1 MPIIRKSLLQLIFSG
16 SFMKRWNDKLRPM
29 EMVEVDKQAHKMIA
43 TWILFVLNQEQLD
56 QRERIRLGDEIVE
69 GGIFEYLFRMV
80 ITDIK
85 PPVFYRIKEN
95 PEHYRKLSKWVL
107 KQLRPRLMPL
117 GREFWERLTEYHLNP
132 DENSLARQILDAS
145 HMYASYSEFKLLK
158 HLNQMDEELAGI
170 EQSFIDR
177 LESYSNLS
185 GVNELLHS
193 ESTALGRFADLC
205 GRLRF
210 QTRWSQTPRVPETSV
225 LGHVF
230 IVATFAW
237 FFSLEKG
244 ACPAR
249 RQNNFFSGLFHD
261 IPELLTR
268 DIISPVKKSDPTIG
282 ELIREYEEQE
292 MERRIMDPLKKNG
305 YGKIADRLG
314 YFLGVDTGSEFHA
327 AALVGGF
334 AKKISTDELDA
345 RYNDDSYDP
354 KDGELL
360 KLCDHLAA
368 FMEAY
373 NAMQNGIT
381 SPHLH
386 QAYWRISQ
394 SYMENPMVAGIHV
407 GPLLADFE

>member
-29 EMVEVDKQAHKMIA
+29 ELVEVDKQAHKMIA
-43 TWILFVLNQEQLD
+43 AWILFVLNGEKLET
-56 QRERIRLGDEIVE
+56 REKIRLGNEIVE

-95 PEHYRKLSKWVL
+95 PEHYQKLTKWVL

-117 GREFWERLTEYHLNP
+117 GKEFWERLTEYYINP
-132 DENSLARQILDAS
+132 DENSLSRQILDAS

-158 HLNQMDEELAGI
+158 HLNQMDDELTGI

-177 LESYSNLS
+177 LKSYSDLE
-185 GVNELLHS
+185 GVSELLHS
-193 ESTALGRFADLC
+193 ESTPLGRFADLC

-244 ACPAR
+244 ACPSR
-249 RQNNFFSGLFHD
+249 KQNNFFSGLFHD

-282 ELIREYEEQE
+282 ELIREYEDQE
-292 MERRIMDPLKKNG
+292 MERRIMAPLKENG
-305 YGKIADRLG
+305 YDQIADRLG
-314 YFLGVDTGSEFHA
+314 YFLGVETGSEFDA
-327 AALVGGF
+327 AAIVGGF
-334 AKKISTDELDA
+334 AKKVSTDELDA

-373 NAMQNGIT
+373 NALQNGIT
-381 SPHLH
+381 SPQLH

-394 SYMENPMVAGIHV
+394 SYMEDPVVAGIHV

>member
-29 EMVEVDKQAHKMIA
+29 ELVEVDKQAHKMIA
-43 TWILFVLNQEQLD
+43 AWILFTLNTENID
-56 QRERIRLGDEIVE
+56 QREKIKLGNDIVE

-95 PEHYRKLSKWVL
+95 PEHYRKLTEWVL

-117 GREFWERLTEYHLNP
+117 GAEFWVRLSNYHLNP
-132 DENSLARQILDAS
+132 EEDSLSRRILDAA

-158 HLNQMDEELAGI
+158 HLNEPDAELTGI
-170 EQSFIDR
+170 EQNFINR
-177 LESYSNLS
+177 LESYSDIA
-185 GVNELLHS
+185 GVSQLLNS
-193 ESTALGRFADLC
+193 ESTPLGRFADLC

-210 QTRWSQTPRVPETSV
+210 QTRWSQTPRIPETSV
-225 LGHVF
+225 LGHVY

-244 ACPAR
+244 SCPAR

-282 ELIREYEEQE
+282 ELIKEYEEQE
-292 MERRIMDPLKKNG
+292 MESRVMAPLIENG
-305 YGKIADRLG
+305 YTNLATRLG
-314 YFLGVDTGSEFHA
+314 YLLGLETGSEFHA
-327 AALVGGF
+327 QAIVGGC
-334 AKKISTDELDA
+334 AKKITTEELDA

-368 FMEAY
+368 FLEAY

-381 SPHLH
+381 SSHLH

-394 SYMENPMVAGIHV
+394 SYMENPVVAGIHV

>member
-43 TWILFVLNQEQLD
+43 AWILFVLNGDKLEK
-56 QRERIRLGDEIVE
+56 RKKIKLGNEIVE

-117 GREFWERLTEYHLNP
+117 GKEFLERLTVYHLNP
-132 DENSLARQILDAS
+132 DDTSLSRQILDAS

-158 HLNQMDEELAGI
+158 HLNQMDDELVGI

-177 LESYSNLS
+177 LKTYSGLE

-193 ESTALGRFADLC
+193 ETTALGRFADLC

-210 QTRWSQTPRVPETSV
+210 QTRWSQTPRIPETSV

-249 RQNNFFSGLFHD
+249 RQNNFFTGLFHD

-268 DIISPVKKSDPTIG
+268 DIISPVKQSDPTIG

-292 MERRIMDPLKKNG
+292 MERRIMAPLKENG
-305 YGKIADRLG
+305 YDRIADRLG
-314 YFLGVDTGSEFHA
+314 YFLGVETGSEFDA
-327 AALVGGF
+327 AALIDGC
-334 AKKISTDELDA
+334 AKKISTEELDA

-354 KDGELL
+354 KDGKLL

-373 NAMQNGIT
+373 NALQNGIT

-394 SYMENPMVAGIHV
+394 SYMENPVVAGIHV

>member
-29 EMVEVDKQAHKMIA
+29 ELVEVDKQAHKMIA
-43 TWILFVLNQEQLD
+43 AWVLFVLNSEHLELQD
-56 QRERIRLGDEIVE
+56 RIKLGNDIVE
-69 GGIFEYLFRMV
+69 GGIFEYLFRIV

-117 GREFWERLTEYHLNP
+117 GKEFWERLTEYHLNN
-132 DENSLARQILDAS
+132 DETSLDRKILEAS

-158 HLNQMDEELAGI
+158 HLNQPDDELDGI
-170 EQSFIDR
+170 ERNFIDR
-177 LESYSNLS
+177 LESFSHLK
-185 GVNELLHS
+185 GVSALLHS
-193 ESTALGRFADLC
+193 ESTPLGRFADLC

-210 QTRWSQTPRVPETSV
+210 QTRWSQTPRIPETSV

-244 ACPAR
+244 ACPLR
-249 RQNNFFSGLFHD
+249 RQNNFFTGLFHD

-292 MERRIMDPLKKNG
+292 MESRIMAPLKENG
-305 YGKIADRLG
+305 YDQIADRLG
-314 YFLGVDTGSEFHA
+314 YFLGVETGSEFDA
-327 AALVGGF
+327 TAKVGGC
-334 AKKISTDELDA
+334 AKKISTEELDA

-373 NAMQNGIT
+373 NAMQNGMT

-394 SYMENPMVAGIHV
+394 SYMEDPVVAGIHI

>member
-29 EMVEVDKQAHKMIA
+29 ELVEVDKQAHKMIA
-43 TWILFVLNQEQLD
+43 AWILFELNADKLE
-56 QRERIRLGDEIVE
+56 QRERVRLGNEIVE

-117 GREFWERLTEYHLNP
+117 GKEFWERLTEYHLNP
-132 DENSLARQILDAS
+132 DESSLDRNILDAA

-158 HLNQMDEELAGI
+158 HLNQPDDELDGI

-177 LESYSNLS
+177 LESYSELK

-193 ESTALGRFADLC
+193 ESTPLGRFADIC

-249 RQNNFFSGLFHD
+249 KQNNFFTGLFHD

-292 MERRIMDPLKKNG
+292 MERRIMAPLKDNG
-305 YGKIADRLG
+305 YTEIADRLG
-314 YFLGVDTGSEFHA
+314 YFLGVQTGSEFDA
-327 AALVGGF
+327 AAMVGGF

-394 SYMENPMVAGIHV
+394 SYMENPVVAGIHV

>member
-1 MPIIRKSLLQLIFSG
+1 M
-16 SFMKRWNDKLRPM
+16 
-29 EMVEVDKQAHKMIA
+29 
-43 TWILFVLNQEQLD
+43 
-56 QRERIRLGDEIVE
+56 
-69 GGIFEYLFRMV
+69 
-80 ITDIK
+80 
-85 PPVFYRIKEN
+85 
-95 PEHYRKLSKWVL
+95 
-107 KQLRPRLMPL
+107 
-117 GREFWERLTEYHLNP
+117 
-132 DENSLARQILDAS
+132 
-145 HMYASYSEFKLLK
+145 
-158 HLNQMDEELAGI
+158 
-170 EQSFIDR
+170 
-177 LESYSNLS
+177 
-185 GVNELLHS
+185 
-193 ESTALGRFADLC
+193 
-205 GRLRF
+205 
-210 QTRWSQTPRVPETSV
+210 
-225 LGHVF
+225 F

-249 RQNNFFSGLFHD
+249 RQNNFFTGLFHD
-261 IPELLTR
+261 MPELLTR

-292 MERRIMDPLKKNG
+292 MERRIMSPLKENG
-305 YGKIADRLG
+305 YDQIAERLG
-314 YFLGVDTGSEFHA
+314 YFLGIETGSEFDA
-327 AALVGGF
+327 AALIGGF

-373 NAMQNGIT
+373 NALQNGIT

-394 SYMENPMVAGIHV
+394 SYMENPVVAGIHV

>member
-29 EMVEVDKQAHKMIA
+29 ELVEVDKQAHKMIA
-43 TWILFVLNQEQLD
+43 AWILFTLNSEQMG
-56 QRERIRLGDEIVE
+56 QRDRIELGDAIVE

-85 PPVFYRIKEN
+85 PPVFYRIKKN
-95 PEHYRKLSKWVL
+95 PEHYRKLSEWVL
-107 KQLRPRLMPL
+107 RQLRPRLMPL
-117 GREFWERLTEYHLNP
+117 GGEFWERISDYHLNP
-132 DENSLARQILDAS
+132 EYESLSRKILDAS

-158 HLNQMDEELAGI
+158 HLNQPDEELSGI
-170 EQSFIDR
+170 EQNFIDR
-177 LESYSNLS
+177 LESYSDIA
-185 GVNELLHS
+185 GVTQLLHS
-193 ESTALGRFADLC
+193 ESTPIGRFADLC

-210 QTRWSQTPRVPETSV
+210 QTRWSQTPRIPETSV

-249 RQNNFFSGLFHD
+249 KQNNFFTGLFHD
-261 IPELLTR
+261 MPELLTR

-282 ELIREYEEQE
+282 ELIKEYEDEE
-292 MERRIMDPLKKNG
+292 MEVRIMAPLMENG
-305 YGKIADRLG
+305 YDNIASRLA
-314 YFLGVDTGSEFHA
+314 YFLGLESGSEFHA
-327 AALVGGF
+327 QAMVGGYS
-334 AKKISTDELDA
+334 KKISTEELDS
-345 RYNDDSYDP
+345 RYNDDIYDP

-368 FMEAY
+368 FLEAY
-373 NAMQNGIT
+373 NAMRNGIT
-381 SPHLH
+381 SSHLH

-394 SYMENPMVAGIHV
+394 SYMETPVIAGIHV

>member
-314 YFLGVDTGSEFHA
+314 YFLGVDTGSEFDA

>member
-43 TWILFVLNQEQLD
+43 AWILFVLNQEQLD

-95 PEHYRKLSKWVL
+95 PEHYQKLSRWVL

-117 GREFWERLTEYHLNP
+117 GREFWERLTDYHLNP
-132 DENSLARQILDAS
+132 AENSLARKILDAS

-158 HLNQMDEELAGI
+158 HLNQMDDELSGI

-177 LESYSNLS
+177 LESYSYLS

-210 QTRWSQTPRVPETSV
+210 QTRWSQTPRIPETSV

-230 IVATFAW
+230 IVATYAW

-244 ACPAR
+244 ACSAR
-249 RQNNFFSGLFHD
+249 KQNNFFTGLFHD

-292 MERRIMDPLKKNG
+292 MERRIMAPLKENG
-305 YGKIADRLG
+305 YGQIADRLG
-314 YFLGVDTGSEFHA
+314 YFLGVDTGSEFDA
-327 AALVGGF
+327 AALVGGV

-394 SYMENPMVAGIHV
+394 SCMENPVVAGIHV

>member
-43 TWILFVLNQEQLD
+43 AWILFVLNGDKLEA
-56 QRERIRLGDEIVE
+56 REKLRLGNEIVE

-117 GREFWERLTEYHLNP
+117 GKDFWERLTDYHLNP
-132 DENSLARQILDAS
+132 DDNSLSRQILDAS

-158 HLNQMDEELAGI
+158 HLNQMDDELVGI

-177 LESYSNLS
+177 LKSYSGLD

-193 ESTALGRFADLC
+193 ETTALGRFADLC

-210 QTRWSQTPRVPETSV
+210 QTRWSQTPRIPETSV

-249 RQNNFFSGLFHD
+249 RQNNFFTGLFHD

-268 DIISPVKKSDPTIG
+268 DIISPVKQSDPTIG
-282 ELIREYEEQE
+282 ELIREYEDQE
-292 MERRIMDPLKKNG
+292 MERRIMSPLKENG
-305 YGKIADRLG
+305 YDRIADRLG
-314 YFLGVDTGSEFHA
+314 YFLGVDTGSEFDA
-327 AALVGGF
+327 AALVGGLP
-334 AKKISTDELDA
+334 KKISTEELDA

-373 NAMQNGIT
+373 NALQNGIT

-394 SYMENPMVAGIHV
+394 SYMENPVVAGIHV